1 MDCLFFDEIGN
12 HIAASDF
19 NEAEYILRTS
29 SGRHYYFIYH
39 TVKDWLE
46 LYHSDI
52 IKNMGGSSHEK
63 LRFCMEELMKISSN
77 KKFGMVA
84 LKLNNLHRI
93 RVHADYLL
101 DDEFTDWQLKLM
113 KSEKIRICEL
123 LKELE
128 RIQ

>member
-1 MDCLFFDEIGN
+1 MDYLLFDEIGS

-19 NEAEYILRTS
+19 NEAECIRRTS

-39 TVKDWLE
+39 TVKNWLE
-46 LYHSDI
+46 LHYPNI

-63 LRFCMEELMKISSN
+63 LRFCMEELMKSNSN
-77 KKFGMVA
+77 KKFGMIA
-84 LKLNNLHRI
+84 LKLGNLHRV

-101 DDEFTDWQLKLM
+101 DKEFTEGQSKIMNAEKL
-113 KSEKIRICEL
+113 RICEL

-128 RIQ
+128 SI